1 MFDHESDVPVSHV
14 SRFSV
19 VGFLLREWP
28 YVAMLSFALF
38 GVAYTSMSRQQMTT
52 YWIALAPFF
61 GLICV
66 IARWGDIHGT
76 KAHWQLIQSQ
86 ALHWFAV
93 VLAMYLVFV
102 SDVKQIMNSDAS
114 ALVVLTIL
122 ALGTFTA
129 GVHVAAWRIC
139 LVGVVLGCGVPAIA
153 WLEES
158 TLLLVLLAMVLI
170 AIAVLFYLHDPR
182 GPKKDSEAT
191 PY

>member
-1 MFDHESDVPVSHV
+1 MVDHESDVPGSHA
-14 SRFSV
+14 SRFGV

-28 YVAMLSFALF
+28 YIAMLVLALF
-38 GVAYTSMSRQQMTT
+38 GVAYTSMARQAMTT

-66 IARWGDIHGT
+66 VARWGDIQGT
-76 KAHWQLIQSQ
+76 KPHWQLIQTQ
-86 ALHWFAV
+86 ALHWLAV

-114 ALVVLTIL
+114 ALVVLTVL

-129 GVHVAAWRIC
+129 GVHVAAWRVC
-139 LVGVVLGCGVPAIA
+139 LVGVVLGLGVPAIA

-158 TLLLVLLAMVLI
+158 TLLLVLLAIVLI
-170 AIAVLFYLHDPR
+170 AIAVLFYLRDPR
-182 GPKKDSEAT
+182 GNRKDLEST
-191 PY
+191 